1 MNANY
6 LAIFLPFILLVT
18 VPRISAQGDDSV
30 LADIHKRLDTPGIE
44 ARHDHDRMIFVGE
57 IVQLGPVFQGVCKSA
72 VAQTV
77 DYRVTE
83 TLLGDVPQTTVRAG
97 YANCTHAALPSPPFT
112 LHSRVIVYC
121 FTNMRIF
128 RCLEP
133 VPVTADR
140 LKSVK
145 SWVAQR
151 SAEAAQPNT
160 ENQDKSANR
169 KGGV

>member
-1 MNANY
+1 MKANY
-6 LAIFLPFILLVT
+6 LVIFLSFILPAT
-18 VPRISAQGDDSV
+18 APRMSAQGDDSV

-44 ARHDHDRMIFVGE
+44 ARHDHERMIFVGE
-57 IVQLGPVFQGVCKSA
+57 IVELGPVFQGVCKSA

-97 YANCTHAALPSPPFT
+97 YANCTRVALPSPPFT
-112 LHSRVIVYC
+112 LHSKVIVYC
-121 FTNMRIF
+121 FTNMRSF
-128 RCLEP
+128 RCLGP

-140 LKSVK
+140 LKSVN

-151 SAEAAQPNT
+151 SAEAAQPNMG
-160 ENQDKSANR
+160 NQDKSANG
-169 KGGV
+169 KSGV